1 MSRML
6 ALLVALLVVLVVLPL
21 VACSAEAGPAAPS
34 SSPSTTVPRAA
45 PYRLDRADAL
55 DAVRAQPPR
64 GFEVAL
70 TCRGRTDERCRR
82 PDLAKVRWFV
92 ATMATGAPLPDG
104 NGLREQLIRI
114 VTAWPSVAAARRYV
128 RRTTEDL
135 RRYRGEY
142 DIALHKTGPRTYTPG
157 DRGRG
162 ELHEVSSGSLAG
174 YRAAS
179 GLPLR
184 LLRARPVEERAGG
197 SLRESP
203 GPLRGRHR
211 VGGPRPAHRPPPL
224 APAPPSAAGPRV
236 TLETVAPFWRHRRY
250 RGEMATI
257 QIKHVPEETHAVL
270 TRRAAAAHQSLQEY
284 LLAKLIEDAAHPTNA
299 EIFDEID
306 AEFEREGGG
315 GTFTLQEVV
324 DIIREDRESH

>member
-6 ALLVALLVVLVVLPL
+6 ALLLVLVVLPL
-21 VACSAEAGPAAPS
+21 AACSAEADPAAPS
-34 SSPSTTVPRAA
+34 SGPSTTVPRPA

-92 ATMATGAPLPDG
+92 ATMSTGAPLPDG
-104 NGLREQLIRI
+104 NGLREQLIRL
-114 VTAWPSVAAARRYV
+114 VTAWPSVAAARGYV

-162 ELHEVSSGSLAG
+162 ELHEISPGRWRGTALRRVFHYVFFGLVPSRSVVGGHFVS
-174 YRAAS
+174 
-179 GLPLR
+179 P
-184 LLRARPVEERAGG
+184 
-197 SLRESP
+197 P
-203 GPLRGRHR
+203 GPLRGRDR
-211 VGGPRPAHRPPPL
+211 VGGP
-224 APAPPSAAGPRV
+224 
-236 TLETVAPFWRHRRY
+236 
-250 RGEMATI
+250 
-257 QIKHVPEETHAVL
+257 
-270 TRRAAAAHQSLQEY
+270 
-284 LLAKLIEDAAHPTNA
+284 
-299 EIFDEID
+299 
-306 AEFEREGGG
+306 
-315 GTFTLQEVV
+315 
-324 DIIREDRESH
+324 